1 MTEYALRVDAPGGG
15 GDAEDEL
22 RSLLRWLNADESLGR
37 GLRGTLAADPERP
50 AAGTPTS
57 GTPSA
62 GTLMGTGLDLV
73 QLVVGSGLSTG
84 SLVFSVLQWQAS
96 RRPAPSLTV
105 SRGGYEVRLTGEA
118 ADDPEALR
126 RIVALLEPS
135 PEGGDDDGTA

>member
-37 GLRGTLAADPERP
+37 DLRGTLAADPERP
-50 AAGTPTS
+50 ASGTPTS
-57 GTPSA
+57 